1 MRISKMIFTFCLVQA
16 SHIKQTESEILRIY
30 NIYASCGL
38 SQGIICKKDGDGR
51 HFMCT
56 LYIIS
61 LTLWCREEVV
71 IRFFCLQ
78 SSNFKCRA
86 CCIVV
91 CLLFIWGS
99 WSLASNKC
107 RFFYSL
113 AAGWS
118 VIRHYIGLQAWLIN
132 LIFIWLLE
140 PSYFVLILN
149 AFCFRLS

>member
-1 MRISKMIFTFCLVQA
+1 MVLASASQLSYNRAEMRISKMIFTFYLVQA

-71 IRFFCLQ
+71 IRLFCLQ
-78 SSNFKCRA
+78 SS
-86 CCIVV
+86 
-91 CLLFIWGS
+91 
-99 WSLASNKC
+99 SLD
-107 RFFYSL
+107 FY
-113 AAGWS
+113 
-118 VIRHYIGLQAWLIN
+118 LI
-132 LIFIWLLE
+132 
-140 PSYFVLILN
+140 PV
-149 AFCFRLS
+149 CFRLSKYFFPWCWRFCSFWLTGLLLWWKLYFSRIKYFFVVVQIFLYIDHT